1 MGCVSSKQ
9 AVSVTPAAL
18 DHSGAFGAG
27 NSGRIRVGSGESNGA
42 KKKKSGHK
50 SSGNSFKNGGGGESV
65 VVGLGLGQSG
75 SELGESG
82 RTSSNGN
89 ESSLSFRLGNLQK
102 YVEGEHVAAGWPAWL
117 SAVAGEAIHGWVPLR
132 PDAYEK
138 LEKIGQGTYSSVF
151 RARDLET
158 GRIVALKKVRFD
170 NFEPESVR
178 FMARE
183 ILILRRLD
191 HPNIVKLEGLIT
203 SRLSCSIYLVFEY
216 MEHDITGLL
225 SCPDIKFSESQIKC
239 YMKQLLS
246 GLDHCHSRG
255 VMHRDIKGSNLL
267 VNNEGILK
275 VADFGLANFSSSGHR
290 QPLTS
295 RVVTLWYRP
304 PELLL
309 GSTDYGASV
318 DLWSVGCVFAE
329 LLLGKPILQGRTEV
343 EQLHKIFKLCGSPPD
358 EYWKRTKLPH
368 ATLFKP
374 QQPYDSCLR
383 ETFKDLPKTTTSLLE
398 TLLSVEPY
406 KRGTASSAL
415 ASEYFTTKPYACD
428 PSSLPIYPPSKEID
442 AKSREEARRKKIGGR
457 VRGSEMTRKPARKPH
472 GICRLAPAEEI
483 ANQSYQTQHSHKIN
497 VSNGDIHRE
506 VNSMVD
512 GAARK
517 QSIDKLEDG
526 SHVKNASQ
534 GDIPF
539 SVPLQVST
547 SSGFAWV
554 KRRKDDASIRSH
566 SRSTS
571 RGHIYNIV
579 EPTALPTKNNFDSK
593 RHENGDVIHGAR
605 TNSRGHDSYEIA
617 KLAMQNNWCKFERP
631 DSFDASDEYHS
642 QELSMAQ
649 YQKEEMAAK
658 RSNIGYRD
666 QGDKVEFS
674 GPLLSQSHRVDEL
687 LEKHERH
694 IRRTVRKSWFQ
705 RGRKHG
711 K

>member
-517 QSIDKLEDG
+517 QSIDKLEDT

-547 SSGFAWV
+547 SSGFAWA

>member
-1 MGCVSSKQ
+1 M
-9 AVSVTPAAL
+9 
-18 DHSGAFGAG
+18 
-27 NSGRIRVGSGESNGA
+27 
-42 KKKKSGHK
+42 
-50 SSGNSFKNGGGGESV
+50 
-65 VVGLGLGQSG
+65 
-75 SELGESG
+75 
-82 RTSSNGN
+82 
-89 ESSLSFRLGNLQK
+89 SFRLGNLQK
-102 YVEGEHVAAGWPAWL
+102 YVEGEQVAAGWPAWL
-117 SAVAGEAIHGWVPLR
+117 SAVAGEAIQGWVPLR
-132 PDAYEK
+132 ADAFEK

-191 HPNIVKLEGLIT
+191 HPNIMKLEGLIT

-225 SCPDIKFSESQIKC
+225 SCPDIKFSEAQIKC

-255 VMHRDIKGSNLL
+255 IMHRDIKGSNLL

-275 VADFGLANFSSSGHR
+275 VADFGLANFCSSGNR

-329 LLLGKPILQGRTEV
+329 ILLGKPVLQGRTEV

-358 EYWKRTKLPH
+358 DYWKKSRLPH

-374 QQPYDSCLR
+374 QNPYDSCLR
-383 ETFKDLPKTTTSLLE
+383 ETFANMPAAAVDLIE
-398 TLLSVEPY
+398 TLLSVEPH
-406 KRGTASSAL
+406 KRGNASSAL
-415 ASEYFTTKPYACD
+415 AAEYFRMKPYACE

-442 AKSREEARRKKIGGR
+442 AKVREEAKRKKGGGR
-457 VRGSEMTRKPARKPH
+457 GRGPDTARKQARKPH
-472 GICRLAPAEEI
+472 GTSKLAPAEDLAAPAKV
-483 ANQSYQTQHSHKIN
+483 ANRI
-497 VSNGDIHRE
+497 E
-506 VNSMVD
+506 VNGS
-512 GAARK
+512 
-517 QSIDKLEDG
+517 KLHILKEGKVMSGWDAPKPSLDLHEDA
-526 SHVKNASQ
+526 SHAKNASQ

-539 SVPLQVST
+539 SGPLQVSS
-547 SSGFAWV
+547 SSGFAWA
-554 KRRKDDASIRSH
+554 KRRKDEAPVRSH
-566 SRSTS
+566 TRSIS
-571 RGHIYNIV
+571 RGHIFNGLEPSITLQARNNI
-579 EPTALPTKNNFDSK
+579 ESK
-593 RHENGDVIHGAR
+593 RHENGSLPYGAR
-605 TNSRGHDSYEIA
+605 TNSRGHYSNDVVKNMIPH
-617 KLAMQNNWCKFERP
+617 QWGHFERP

-642 QELSMAQ
+642 QELSLAL

-658 RSNIGYRD
+658 RGNLGYHD
-666 QGDKVEFS
+666 HADKVEFS
-674 GPLLSQSHRVDEL
+674 GPLLTQAHRVDEL

-694 IRRTVRKSWFQ
+694 IRQAVRRSWFQ
-705 RGRKHG
+705 RGKKQG

>member
-1 MGCVSSKQ
+1 
-9 AVSVTPAAL
+9 
-18 DHSGAFGAG
+18 
-27 NSGRIRVGSGESNGA
+27 
-42 KKKKSGHK
+42 
-50 SSGNSFKNGGGGESV
+50 
-65 VVGLGLGQSG
+65 
-75 SELGESG
+75 
-82 RTSSNGN
+82 
-89 ESSLSFRLGNLQK
+89 
-102 YVEGEHVAAGWPAWL
+102 
-117 SAVAGEAIHGWVPLR
+117 
-132 PDAYEK
+132 
-138 LEKIGQGTYSSVF
+138 
-151 RARDLET
+151 
-158 GRIVALKKVRFD
+158 
-170 NFEPESVR
+170 
-178 FMARE
+178 
-183 ILILRRLD
+183 
-191 HPNIVKLEGLIT
+191 
-203 SRLSCSIYLVFEY
+203 

-383 ETFKDLPKTTTSLLE
+383 ETFKDLPKTTISLLE

-497 VSNGDIHRE
+497 VSNGDIVRD

-517 QSIDKLEDG
+517 QSIDKLEDS

-547 SSGFAWV
+547 SSGFAWA

-579 EPTALPTKNNFDSK
+579 EPTALHTKNNFDSK

-705 RGRKHG
+705 RGKKHG